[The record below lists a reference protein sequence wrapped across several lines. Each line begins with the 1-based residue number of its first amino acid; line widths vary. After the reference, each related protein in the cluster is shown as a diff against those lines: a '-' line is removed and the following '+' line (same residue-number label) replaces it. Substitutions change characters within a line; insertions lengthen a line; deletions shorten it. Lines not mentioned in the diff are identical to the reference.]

1 VADGGHKKTGSTP
14 IQHIVVMVQ
23 ENRTFNTLFAT
34 FPGATGTT
42 TGLQR
47 IGKGKKAKTV
57 TVNLAEVNLESKRNL
72 NHLYVSYRIAYRG
85 GNMDAFNQIIY
96 TSNGKPEGNKPYVY
110 VNPAQVQPYWT
121 IATQYGLAD
130 MMFQTQGSGSFT
142 AHQDLIRGGTAIDPT
157 ESLIDDPTS
166 SAAWGCN
173 ARPGTKTN
181 LITTKLVYEHVKGPF
196 PCTSDFPSSGANYE
210 TLADLFAKA
219 GITWKYYAP
228 PEKLGTP
235 GALWNGFAV
244 ISSLFNNPS
253 EWNQHVISPP
263 QQVITDAQ
271 NGKLPQ
277 VAWVIPDAI
286 NSDHPAYGSDK
297 GPSWVAQVVNGIGQ
311 SPAWSSTAI
320 IVVWDDW
327 GGFYDEVKPPK
338 LDKQG
343 GPGFRVG
350 MIVASPYV
358 PANEISHTAYG
369 FGSIIRYI
377 EDNWNLG
384 SLGTTD
390 ATSTSIADMF
400 NYGQKPRKFKL
411 IPAKYSREF
420 FLHQKPSGLPLDDQ

>member
-1 VADGGHKKTGSTP
+1 MVPNMADGGHKKTGSTP

-34 FPGATGTT
+34 FKGATGTT

-47 IGKGKKAKTV
+47 IGKGKNAKTV
-57 TVNLAEVNLESKRNL
+57 TVNLTEVNLESKRNL
-72 NHLYVSYRIAYRG
+72 NHLYVSYHTAYRD

-96 TSNGKPEGNKPYVY
+96 TSNGKPEGDKPYVY
-110 VNPAQVQPYWT
+110 VNPAQVQPYWS

-157 ESLIDDPTS
+157 ESLVDDPTS
-166 SAAWGCN
+166 SRAWGCN
-173 ARPGTKTN
+173 SPPGTKTN
-181 LITTKLVYEHVKGPF
+181 LLTTKLVYEHVKGPF
-196 PCTSDFPSSGANYE
+196 PCTSDFPSSGASYQ

-219 GITWKYYAP
+219 GVTWKYYAP
-228 PEKLGTP
+228 PEKLGTS

-253 EWNQHVISPP
+253 QWSQHVITPP

-271 NGKLPQ
+271 NGNLPQ
-277 VAWVIPDAI
+277 VSWVIPDAV
-286 NSDHPAYGSDK
+286 NSDHPGYGSDK

-311 SPAWSSTAI
+311 SPEWSSTAI

-327 GGFYDEVKPPK
+327 GGFYDEVAPTK
-338 LDKQG
+338 LDNQG

-358 PANEISHTAYG
+358 PANEISHTVYG
-369 FGSIIRYI
+369 FGSIIRFI

-390 ATSTSIADMF
+390 ATSTSIANMF
-400 NYGQKPRKFKL
+400 DYGQRPRKFK
-411 IPAKYSREF
+411 IIGAKYSR
-420 FLHQKPSGLPLDDQ
+420 